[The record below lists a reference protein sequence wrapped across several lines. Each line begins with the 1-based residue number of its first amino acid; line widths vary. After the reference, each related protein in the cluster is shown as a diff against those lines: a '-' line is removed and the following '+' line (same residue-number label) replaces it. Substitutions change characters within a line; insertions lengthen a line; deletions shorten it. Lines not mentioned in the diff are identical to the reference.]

1 MKQTT
6 DLVEVIELTEKFTF
20 NPKEGIDNPAMVIS
34 DDAEPCSG
42 PTLRLCVLKREEGE
56 SFSFHLRVERGC
68 LGHVIRQVTPW
79 GVAERGG
86 LRDGDRLLEVNEG
99 FVDDMTHPKV
109 AMRIKLSGRQLCLL
123 VLDGEEYDQAVAQG
137 HDLQALAREHRGEGC
152 SPPRLCH
159 IVRDTAS
166 GFGVNFLPV
175 EGEKGRISV
184 SLVSGGPAER
194 AGVCRGDRLLW
205 IDGNTV
211 SELTHS
217 VLSKMVKKCRDHMT
231 ILVIDSE
238 SEQSY
243 ARRRM
248 PILPTLAGSHHN
260 LPHTPRKLQLVPG
273 PKGYG
278 FLLRE
283 EMTPSGCK
291 AHVMREVDQGS
302 PAEMAGIEEGDLLL
316 EVNGEAVESLGHE
329 DIVNRVRKSCQQV
342 TLTTITAHGQEFY
355 TQLDLSP
362 LLFCGSNAV
371 KQVKG
376 NENLAPPPLPVVVEV
391 PKEEPVVLPTVPSPV
406 PSPRLCVLQ
415 KGPLGFGINL
425 GCVQDT
431 PGTFVSQVT
440 LGGSGSRAGLQV
452 GDVVMEVN
460 GQNMEENCLE
470 DVMVLVQEGGHS
482 LSLLVVEKSG
492 HNKLRQS
499 RSPFTAVEAT
509 VEEETDGISAL

>member
-1 MKQTT
+1 MSTVPSIY
-6 DLVEVIELTEKFTF
+6 LSPV
-20 NPKEGIDNPAMVIS
+20 
-34 DDAEPCSG
+34 EPCSG
-42 PTLRLCVLKREEGE
+42 PTLRLCILKREEGE
-56 SFSFHLRVERGC
+56 SFSFHLRMERGC
-68 LGHVIRQVTPW
+68 LGHVIRHVTPW

-99 FVDDMTHPKV
+99 FVDNMTHPKV

-123 VLDGEEYDQAVAQG
+123 VLDGEEYDQAMSQG

-159 IVRDTAS
+159 IIRDTSS
-166 GFGVNFLPV
+166 GFGINFLPV
-175 EGEKGRISV
+175 EGEKGLISV

-194 AGVCRGDRLLW
+194 AGVCQGDRLLW

-211 SELTHS
+211 SELTNS

-243 ARRRM
+243 AHRRM

-273 PKGYG
+273 PEGYG

-283 EMTPSGCK
+283 ERTPSGCK

-329 DIVNRVRKSCQQV
+329 DIVDRVRKSCQQV
-342 TLTTITAHGQEFY
+342 TLTTITARGQEFY
-355 TQLDLSP
+355 STLFYSIQLDLSP

-371 KQVKG
+371 EQVKET
-376 NENLAPPPLPVVVEV
+376 ENLAPPPLPVVVEV

-431 PGTFVSQVT
+431 PGTFVSQVA

-470 DVMVLVQEGGHS
+470 DVMVLVQEEGHS

-492 HNKLRQS
+492 YNKLGQS
-499 RSPFTAVEAT
+499 QSPFTAVETT

>member
-1 MKQTT
+1 MSSLCGEEK
-6 DLVEVIELTEKFTF
+6 KFTF

-42 PTLRLCVLKREEGE
+42 PTPRLCILKREEGE

-86 LRDGDRLLEVNEG
+86 LRDGDRLLEVNES
-99 FVDDMTHPKV
+99 FVDDITH
-109 AMRIKLSGRQLCLL
+109 LELCLL
-123 VLDGEEYDQAVAQG
+123 VLDGEEYDQAVSQG
-137 HDLQALAREHRGEGC
+137 HDLQALARTHRGEGC

-159 IVRDTAS
+159 IIRDTAS
-166 GFGVNFLPV
+166 GLGVNFLPV
-175 EGEKGRISV
+175 EGEKGQISV
-184 SLVSGGPAER
+184 SLLSGGPAER
-194 AGVCRGDRLLW
+194 AGVRRGDRLLW
-205 IDGNTV
+205 IDGDTV

-217 VLSKMVKKCRDHMT
+217 VLSKM
-231 ILVIDSE
+231 

-260 LPHTPRKLQLVPG
+260 LPHTPRKLHLVPG
-273 PKGYG
+273 PEGYG

-302 PAEMAGIEEGDLLL
+302 PAEEAGIEEGDLLL

-329 DIVNRVRKSCQQV
+329 DIVDRVRKS
-342 TLTTITAHGQEFY
+342 GQ
-355 TQLDLSP
+355 QLDLSP

-371 KQVKG
+371 EQVKEK
-376 NENLAPPPLPVVVEV
+376 ENLAPPPLPVVVEV
-391 PKEEPVVLPTVPSPV
+391 PKEEPVVLPTVPSP
-406 PSPRLCVLQ
+406 RLCVLQ

-425 GCVQDT
+425 GCFQDT
-431 PGTFVSQVT
+431 PGTFVSQVA

-470 DVMVLVQEGGHS
+470 DVMVLVQEGGHY

-492 HNKLRQS
+492 YNKLEQS
-499 RSPFTAVEAT
+499 QSPFATVEAT
-509 VEEETDGISAL
+509 MEEETDVKSA